1 MCFSL
6 TVVNVSTESLERYF
20 PFNLFLSAGNFCTT
34 QTATDNNFDTFGVG
48 THGFLYSLFHGT
60 TERDTLLQLLSNAAT
75 DENSIQFRLANFDDI
90 HAHAAF
96 FGFGL

>member
-6 TVVNVSTESLERYF
+6 TIVNVSTESLERYF
-20 PFNLFLSAGNFCTT
+20 SLNLFLGASDFCTT
-34 QTATDNNFDTFGVG
+34 ETTTDNNFDTFGVG
-48 THGFLYSLFHGT
+48 THRFLHRLLHGT
-60 TERDTLLQLLSNAAT
+60 AERDTLLQLLSDAAT
-75 DENSIQFRLANFDDI
+75 DENSIQFRLANFDNV